1 MTATAQI
8 SVARINGVALHP
20 PGVLLPPEALRQRA
34 CTELLRQQAQ
44 REGLLAATDTP
55 DLEGATSAAAGEAIE
70 RLLERAL

>member
-34 CTELLRQQAQ
+34 CTELLRQ
-44 REGLLAATDTP
+44 
-55 DLEGATSAAAGEAIE
+55 
-70 RLLERAL
+70 